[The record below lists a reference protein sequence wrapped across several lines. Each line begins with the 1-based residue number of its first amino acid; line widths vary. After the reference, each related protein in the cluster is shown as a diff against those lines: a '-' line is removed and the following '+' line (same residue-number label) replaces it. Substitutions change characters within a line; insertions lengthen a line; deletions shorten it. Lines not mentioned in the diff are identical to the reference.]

1 MPRTAL
7 SGVIVLMIW
16 YYLTAIILVAA
27 AELVALLARTFDAD
41 KLRCDDREQIGVKL
55 PDRPPDSD

>member
-1 MPRTAL
+1 
-7 SGVIVLMIW
+7 
-16 YYLTAIILVAA
+16 
-27 AELVALLARTFDAD
+27 LVALLAGTFDAD